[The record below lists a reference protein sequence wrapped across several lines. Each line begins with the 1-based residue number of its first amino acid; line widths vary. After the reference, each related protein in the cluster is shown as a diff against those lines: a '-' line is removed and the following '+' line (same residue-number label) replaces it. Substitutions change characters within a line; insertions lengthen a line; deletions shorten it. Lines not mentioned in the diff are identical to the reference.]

1 MIFLSLFILLFSLV
15 IHEVSHAY
23 AALYFGDDTAK
34 KLGRLSLNPVRHLD
48 IIGSIVVPLSLFFF
62 QSSFLFGWAKPV
74 PVDFFALKPY
84 KKAVFWV
91 SFAGPLSNFVLAFFS
106 LGSLLFFHLSP
117 GLLFSF
123 CLLSFYLNVILFVF
137 NLLPFP
143 PLDGFKILSLFLPS
157 RVSSVLLQYEKWGL
171 GLFFIAFYFSL
182 FDWIFTLPSH
192 LFAFSQ
198 SIFSM
203 QL

>member
-91 SFAGPLSNFVLAFFS
+91 SFAGPLSNFVLAF
-106 LGSLLFFHLSP
+106 LVWEVFFFFIYHR
-117 GLLFSF
+117 G
-123 CLLSFYLNVILFVF
+123 FYFLFVF
-137 NLLPFP
+137 
-143 PLDGFKILSLFLPS
+143 
-157 RVSSVLLQYEKWGL
+157 
-171 GLFFIAFYFSL
+171 
-182 FDWIFTLPSH
+182 
-192 LFAFSQ
+192 
-198 SIFSM
+198 
-203 QL
+203 